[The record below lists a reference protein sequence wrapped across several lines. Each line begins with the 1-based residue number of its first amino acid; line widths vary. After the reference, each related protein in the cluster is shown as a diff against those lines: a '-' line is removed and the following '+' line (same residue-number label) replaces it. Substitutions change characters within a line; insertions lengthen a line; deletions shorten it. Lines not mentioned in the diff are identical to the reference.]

1 MTQIFASERGMTAK
15 RPSTSPRAT
24 RGTAPETA
32 LAALQARAD
41 LSGPTAQLAQLQ
53 QMENAALQ
61 RMAEDEEMLQG
72 RFAGTS
78 TLQRQTDQPAP
89 AQGGLPGH
97 LQQGIEALSGADMSG
112 VSVHYNSSQPAQVG
126 AHAYAQGSDIHL
138 ASGQERHLPHEAWH
152 VVQQQEGRVAAT
164 TDVAGTPVNDDAG
177 LEKEADMMGAKAAQ
191 FVARNRQR

>member
-1 MTQIFASERGMTAK
+1 MTQIFASERSMAPT

-32 LAALQARAD
+32 LAALQAQAD
-41 LSGPTAQLAQLQ
+41 LSRPTAQLVQLQ

-61 RMAEDEEMLQG
+61 RMEDDEDLLQG
-72 RFAGTS
+72 RFAQTRA
-78 TLQRQTDQPAP
+78 LQRQTDQAAP

-97 LQQGIEALSGADMSG
+97 LQQGIEALSGADVSD
-112 VSVHYNSSQPAQVG
+112 VSVHYNSSQPSQVG

-138 ASGQERHLPHEAWH
+138 ARGQERHLPHEAWH

-164 TDVAGTPVNDDAG
+164 TEVAGTPVNDEAG
-177 LEKEADMMGAKAAQ
+177 LEKEADVMGAKAAQ
-191 FVARNRQR
+191 FVARDRQR